1 MTQQPMFDPRPF
13 IPEPLDWERWKGH
26 RVKMFNVLRDGMWHS
41 REEIVARTGVKGF
54 TARISDIR
62 KAGYVVECNR
72 ASDAGA
78 TTYRILEF
86 VGYDT
91 TGKHT
96 CPTCTCKQSN
106 PQSEMQF

>member
-1 MTQQPMFDPRPF
+1 M
-13 IPEPLDWERWKGH
+13 L
-26 RVKMFNVLRDGMWHS
+26 HS